1 DKERWKKICD
11 VPDEEIWQLRQL
23 HRHELINFVR
33 SRLSV
38 DLKMRQE
45 NPKNIIRTLD
55 IIDENT
61 LTIGF
66 ARRFATYKRAHLLF
80 TNMERLEKLV
90 NNEKRPVQFIFAG
103 KAHPADK
110 AGQDL
115 IKRIVEVSKMPQ
127 FFGKILFVENYD
139 MTLASKL
146 VQGVDVWLNTP
157 TRPLEA
163 SGTSGEKAV
172 MNGVVNFSVLDGWW
186 AEGYKPGAGW
196 ALSEERSYENQQF
209 QDELDAEN
217 IYNTFENE
225 IVPSFYD
232 RNKNDV
238 PVKWVSHIK
247 KTIAEIAPEF
257 TMKRMLDDYFSRYY
271 NKLLQRSSDL
281 IANDFEKV
289 RQLASWK
296 RRILRGWESIEVVS
310 LSMPDSTKKPLRLGE
325 NFVAEIVLNVNE
337 LTPSDIGLEV
347 LFGHK
352 INDEVKRIAF
362 AEEMTVAGINGNI
375 VTYFIEIRTEQAGVY
390 DFAFRLYPK
399 HPLLPHRQDFN
410 LVKWI
415 SKD

>member
-1 DKERWKKICD
+1 
-11 VPDEEIWQLRQL
+11 
-23 HRHELINFVR
+23 
-33 SRLSV
+33 
-38 DLKMRQE
+38 MRQE

-55 IIDENT
+55 LVNEKA

-80 TNMERLEKLV
+80 TNIERLAKLV
-90 NNEKRPVQFIFAG
+90 NNTERPVQFIFAG

-115 IKRIVEVSKMPQ
+115 IKRIVEVSQMPQ
-127 FFGKILFVENYD
+127 FFGKIIFVENYD

-196 ALSEERSYENQQF
+196 ALSEERSYDNQQF

-225 IVPSFYD
+225 IVPAFYD
-232 RNKNDV
+232 RNKNGV
-238 PVKWVSHIK
+238 PEKWVSHIK

-257 TMKRMLDDYFSRYY
+257 TMKRMIDDYFRRYY
-271 NKLLQRSSDL
+271 NNLIERSTIML
-281 IANDFEKV
+281 ENDCEKI
-289 RQLASWK
+289 RQLAAWK
-296 RRILRGWESIEVVS
+296 RRVLRRWDNIEVVS
-310 LSMPDSTKKPLRLGE
+310 VSMPDSTIKPLRLGE

-337 LTPSDIGLEV
+337 LSPNDLGMEV
-347 LFGHK
+347 IFGQK
-352 INDEVKRIAF
+352 ENDEVKRITSI
-362 AEEMTVAGINGNI
+362 EEMTVAGVDGSI
-375 VTYFIEIRTEQAGVY
+375 VTYFIEMRTEQPGVY

-410 LVKWI
+410 IIKWI
-415 SKD
+415 SKE